1 MTEIYY
7 RRWKTYFRG
16 AILIMLALG
25 YIIMVLF
32 VKPSNYPHPVITR
45 NYFLGAVMTIGLVM
59 MLYVMWLGI
68 GYLWDAF
75 CNKPI
80 VIITD
85 QTLQVYDMSIRR
97 YHIYNWKNVVKIERA
112 WYKGGLLY
120 DVYTT
125 DDERMQLL
133 DVGRWR
139 RFILKLNAM
148 TTGGAAVR
156 IPANDLAT
164 DKTELFAELQNHLC
178 K

>member
-7 RRWKTYFRG
+7 RRWKVYFRG
-16 AILIMLALG
+16 AMLILLPLA
-25 YIIMVLF
+25 YIALMF
-32 VKPSNYPHPVITR
+32 VKPSNYPHPVFTI
-45 NYFLGAVMTIGLVM
+45 NYFLGAVMFFGLVM

-97 YHIYNWKNVVKIERA
+97 YHIYNWKNVTKIERG
-112 WYKGGLLY
+112 WYKGNLFY
-120 DVYTT
+120 DVYTN
-125 DDERMQLL
+125 DDERLQHL
-133 DVGRWR
+133 DVSRWR
-139 RFILKLNAM
+139 RFMLKLNTLTM
-148 TTGGAAVR
+148 RGAAVR
-156 IPANDLAT
+156 IPAEDLAT
-164 DKTELFAELQNHLC
+164 DKTELYTELQAHIG